1 MLAWVGPTRV
11 ECKKVGHNLHPDII
25 TFRDEI
31 TRKVKCFD
39 NFIPNAFPYDR
50 WY

>member
-1 MLAWVGPTRV
+1 MEFPNLGEHLWT
-11 ECKKVGHNLHPDII
+11 KVGHNLHPDII
-25 TFRDEI
+25 TVRDEI
-31 TRKVKCFD
+31 TRKVKWFD